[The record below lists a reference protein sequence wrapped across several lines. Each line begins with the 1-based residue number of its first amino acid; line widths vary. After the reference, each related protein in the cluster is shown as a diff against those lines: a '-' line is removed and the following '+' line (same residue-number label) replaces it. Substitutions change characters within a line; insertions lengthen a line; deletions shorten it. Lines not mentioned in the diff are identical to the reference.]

1 MSEVLA
7 KIVRGR
13 PKGELRQAITAL
25 AATLTQAKGVKDAVW
40 HIADATTP
48 KGKPDTAT
56 YSVPKG
62 AIVVPFELTKGKSS
76 PNVGEQV
83 RSGMAD
89 AGNETAFKVESVG
102 IKTDAG
108 ELASVYYVSAE

>member
-1 MSEVLA
+1 MAEILA

-13 PKGELRQAITAL
+13 PKGELRQAISAL
-25 AATLTQAKGVKDAVW
+25 ASTLSNAKGEKAAVW

-56 YSVPKG
+56 YTVPKG
-62 AIVVPFELTKGKSS
+62 AIVVPFDLTKGKSS

-89 AGNETAFKVESVG
+89 AGNETPFRVESVG
-102 IKTDAG
+102 IKTNEG
-108 ELASVYYVSAE
+108 EVAAVYFVSAE